1 MSANHNHAMFI
12 IVSGCECTLLPL
24 PPHSHQTNHAQFSV
38 MWSVE
43 ALEGEGEEMGI
54 DSSSAEKQQLAQG
67 NGGKRERVI
76 D

>member
-1 MSANHNHAMFI
+1 MPQ
-12 IVSGCECTLLPL
+12 LPPACL

-43 ALEGEGEEMGI
+43 ALKGERGGRMRWVLIHHLRRNNSWPKETEGREGG
-54 DSSSAEKQQLAQG
+54 D
-67 NGGKRERVI
+67 ERVI